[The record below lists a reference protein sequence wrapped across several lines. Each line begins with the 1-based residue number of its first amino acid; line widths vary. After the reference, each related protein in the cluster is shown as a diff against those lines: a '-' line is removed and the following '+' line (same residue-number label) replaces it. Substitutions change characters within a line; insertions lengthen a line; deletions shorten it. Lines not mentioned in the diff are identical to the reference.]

1 MNESDGFMNTH
12 FDSILKRLIKMIF
25 YGFEYF
31 LTVKFFASLLLQV
44 DEKRKSFEEDT
55 F

>member
-25 YGFEYF
+25 YLFKHF
-31 LTVKFFASLLLQV
+31 LIAKFFASLLLQV
-44 DEKRKSFEEDT
+44 GEKRKSFEEDI